1 MSSEDIKLSFRD
13 GVRKIL
19 FNRPEKKNAI
29 KREMYSRLA
38 DILNEDAKNDQIV
51 VTIITGVGEYYS
63 SGNDL
68 KSSMAAGAADFE
80 PVRKLIQAF
89 IDYPKLLIG
98 KYF

>member
-38 DILNEDAKNDQIV
+38 DILNEDAKNDKIV
-51 VTIITGVGEYYS
+51 VTIITGAGEYYS

-68 KSSMAAGAADFE
+68 KSSMAAGADFE
-80 PVRKLIQAF
+80 PVRNLIQAF
-89 IDYPKLLIG
+89 INYPKLLIG
-98 KYF
+98 KYL